1 MQKSPIPREKIDNVV
16 YEDMGEFMISS
27 EEVESF
33 FPLFCPVCDIVMS
46 TSDDHDFI
54 QKFQCCAECGMR
66 WAEPMREKWVAG
78 WRPDDN
84 EIKSHR
90 EKIKQIPP
98 FFYF

>member
-1 MQKSPIPREKIDNVV
+1 MKGLIAHPQLMECIAEKI
-16 YEDMGEFMISS
+16 YEE
-27 EEVESF
+27 
-33 FPLFCPVCDIVMS
+33 
-46 TSDDHDFI
+46 FI